1 MLSLLYI
8 SHSVPETEV
17 LYSSFKTRDRD
28 ITVVPNSA
36 YEVETKKKEESKD
49 DAESIYD
56 DIVTSK
62 KYV

>member
-1 MLSLLYI
+1 M
-8 SHSVPETEV
+8 P
-17 LYSSFKTRDRD
+17 YSSFKTKDRD

-36 YEVETKKKEESKD
+36 YEVETMKKLESMDEED
-49 DAESIYD
+49 ECIYD